1 MGISSGMGGQSRA
14 LFRMGTSLLPWG
26 THARG
31 HRRSCACSWTS
42 PPRRGSRL
50 ARSARFCGRKMPSGQ
65 NGVVTARS
73 PWGHSPPSP
82 PHSWYLQQSRGAAV
96 ALQQPPVEQHPLAHQ
111 PQDLPPLVQGVGGL
125 LLLRALQRL
134 RTETGT
140 SQGHQHGW
148 WGAGGDPRTYAARI
162 GWEVGVCPV
171 PKSLGD
177 LGVPWPTPEVPPG

>member
-1 MGISSGMGGQSRA
+1 MGISSGMGDRA
-14 LFRMGTSLLPWG
+14 RLCFGWG
-26 THARG
+26 RPSFPGGLTLGAAGGPVLAPGPAHPG
-31 HRRSCACSWTS
+31 EGPGS
-42 PPRRGSRL
+42 PGPRGSVG
-50 ARSARFCGRKMPSGQ
+50 GRCPAVSVGWPQ
-65 NGVVTARS
+65 PDPPGDI
-73 PWGHSPPSP
+73 PPPSP
-82 PHSWYLQQSRGAAV
+82 PHSRYLQQSRGAAV

-148 WGAGGDPRTYAARI
+148 WGAGGDPHTCEARI
-162 GWEVGVCPV
+162 GWEIGVCPE